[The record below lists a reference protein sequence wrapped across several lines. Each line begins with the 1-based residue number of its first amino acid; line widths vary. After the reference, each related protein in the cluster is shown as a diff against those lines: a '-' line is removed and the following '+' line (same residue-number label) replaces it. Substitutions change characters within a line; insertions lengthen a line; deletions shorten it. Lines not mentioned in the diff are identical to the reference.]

1 MVEGIGDDARCHDAD
16 VAVEEVRI
24 DGKGSDERDCG
35 RFLRK
40 ILGHGVIFFF
50 FIQRRREGMK
60 LRFYIAVGTTWSD
73 LAALAAPASNSVLV
87 LYLPQLKVP
96 YERTLECARRSRM
109 VLVVMT
115 IAIQNSSKKSVS
127 SM

>member
-40 ILGHGVIFFF
+40 ILSHGVIFLFF
-50 FIQRRREGMK
+50 FPEEKRRDEVEILYCGWDDV
-60 LRFYIAVGTTWSD
+60 VGSCR
-73 LAALAAPASNSVLV
+73 LGSAS
-87 LYLPQLKVP
+87 Q
-96 YERTLECARRSRM
+96 
-109 VLVVMT
+109 
-115 IAIQNSSKKSVS
+115 
-127 SM
+127 

>member
-1 MVEGIGDDARCHDAD
+1 MR
-16 VAVEEVRI
+16 
-24 DGKGSDERDCG
+24 
-35 RFLRK
+35 
-40 ILGHGVIFFF
+40 
-50 FIQRRREGMK
+50 
-60 LRFYIAVGTTWSD
+60 LRFYTAVGTTWSD
-73 LAALAAPASNSVLV
+73 LAALATPASNSVLV

-96 YERTLECARRSRM
+96 YGRALECARRSRM